1 KTFCQDLRAKI
12 IAGIPS
18 LRFLNYLHISRKE
31 RSQAEQKYPKYAS
44 FPRELSEAE
53 ALILDGKV
61 KQKRMKRLGKEEKE
75 EEKEKEE
82 EVGEEVGEVGEEE
95 AEKVQTKE
103 QKEEEESKK
112 KKRRKKK
119 KKTTTESLE
128 LNQNA
133 PDATVSLS
141 SSSFSSSTIG
151 KRRKIDSTMEDDT
164 NQGRKKKSTVST
176 STSIPRQLEAKTKNV
191 VNREALEEVALDREE
206 DYPTDADDK
215 TVGGKHWLLASVKKL
230 DDEQQKML
238 IEGLTYEN
246 QILETRL
253 AHETQASKSHSSK
266 DGLQRVSKLRK
277 NKQDLLAQIS
287 ALGDDVSH
295 HRQMLKDFLGRLNE
309 LRKRK
314 SRVSG
319 RKVTDG
325 ALERKRKILEGR
337 LEQAITSL
345 NKKLA
350 NTKVLR
356 ETIENLRKER
366 SFFDRSIRKL
376 QYEEDSTQ
384 KRIDEAIDGSNS
396 AYAHREQLHSQ
407 LHT

>member
-1 KTFCQDLRAKI
+1 MDT
-12 IAGIPS
+12 AGTTD
-18 LRFLNYLHISRKE
+18 
-31 RSQAEQKYPKYAS
+31 SQEK
-44 FPRELSEAE
+44 RELYTKYRRMQGDHKSYAE
-53 ALILDGKV
+53 ET
-61 KQKRMKRLGKEEKE
+61 QKIVR
-75 EEKEKEE
+75 
-82 EVGEEVGEVGEEE
+82 
-95 AEKVQTKE
+95 
-103 QKEEEESKK
+103 
-112 KKRRKKK
+112 
-119 KKTTTESLE
+119 
-128 LNQNA
+128 
-133 PDATVSLS
+133 
-141 SSSFSSSTIG
+141 
-151 KRRKIDSTMEDDT
+151 
-164 NQGRKKKSTVST
+164 
-176 STSIPRQLEAKTKNV
+176 
-191 VNREALEEVALDREE
+191 
-206 DYPTDADDK
+206 
-215 TVGGKHWLLASVKKL
+215 
-230 DDEQQKML
+230 QQKML

-396 AYAHREQLHSQ
+396 AYAHREQL
-407 LHT
+407 